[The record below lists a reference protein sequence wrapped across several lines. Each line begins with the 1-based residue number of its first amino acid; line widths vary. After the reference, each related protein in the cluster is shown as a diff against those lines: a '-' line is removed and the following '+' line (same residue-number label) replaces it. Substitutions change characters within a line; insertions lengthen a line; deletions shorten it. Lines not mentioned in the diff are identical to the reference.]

1 MVDGDRT
8 IGELARQIESMR
20 RDQAQQARALQ
31 DQLRSLVSLEYLNL
45 LEKRLNDRI
54 TDIVKDIAEEETER
68 KAEIGSL
75 RAGIR
80 YIIGLLVAAAAIII
94 PLLFRAGGAS

>member
-54 TDIVKDIAEEETER
+54 TDIVKDIAEEEAER
-68 KAEIGSL
+68 KAE
-75 RAGIR
+75 
-80 YIIGLLVAAAAIII
+80 
-94 PLLFRAGGAS
+94 